1 MLTWSLPVH
10 PLETKFCRPHIEPL
24 VSVPH
29 LPMPSVPLPVF
40 PILVTALPPT
50 QLLKPE
56 TCSHPQLLPAALHPH
71 PVTQSWKYTLAHSI
85 HTRPGTDMA
94 GITEAAQQ
102 CEENLGSR
110 TTPLTSEPW
119 RGYQLAG

>member
-1 MLTWSLPVH
+1 
-10 PLETKFCRPHIEPL
+10 
-24 VSVPH
+24 
-29 LPMPSVPLPVF
+29 MPSVPLPVF

-56 TCSHPQLLPAALHPH
+56 TCSHPQLLPVTLHPH
-71 PVTQSWKYTLAHSI
+71 PVTQSCKYTLAHSI

-102 CEENLGSR
+102 SVKRTSAPEPYCSHLNPGVAISWLGDVR
-110 TTPLTSEPW
+110 QVP
-119 RGYQLAG
+119 